1 MNSMQAHTPHK
12 TRYKFHDDEIFN
24 YYTMG
29 FSITFI
35 SKKFNVTR
43 TTVYNALK
51 RHKDKKAFDDIKK
64 RVYDEWLKEK
74 AIMEKK

>member
-1 MNSMQAHTPHK
+1 M
-12 TRYKFHDDEIFN
+12 
-24 YYTMG
+24 
-29 FSITFI
+29 
-35 SKKFNVTR
+35 TR

-51 RHKDKKAFDDIKK
+51 RHKDKKVFDDIKK